1 MASTGKYIPPAL
13 RAKMEA
19 EAAEAARQEEVAQPA
34 AGGGDLQS
42 WLREA
47 QRGYMAK
54 TPEQIRQ
61 ECLLM
66 NYQQLRSRAGPPPPV
81 TSDDFGGAHE
91 QGGEGEGARV
101 CVTFDESLRLFKQG
115 RGGPPEP
122 LCFDGRDDG
131 EMVSDGI
138 AEAVYVG
145 QSKSQKMRRA
155 YAAWYAQWGERLT
168 YLWRAEHGLMAPAK
182 KLPPAQRERKRE
194 EYKEP
199 TRGQMAAAVAAEVG
213 EKSGW

>member
-1 MASTGKYIPPAL
+1 
-13 RAKMEA
+13 
-19 EAAEAARQEEVAQPA
+19 
-34 AGGGDLQS
+34 
-42 WLREA
+42 
-47 QRGYMAK
+47 
-54 TPEQIRQ
+54 
-61 ECLLM
+61 
-66 NYQQLRSRAGPPPPV
+66 
-81 TSDDFGGAHE
+81 
-91 QGGEGEGARV
+91 
-101 CVTFDESLRLFKQG
+101 
-115 RGGPPEP
+115 
-122 LCFDGRDDG
+122 
-131 EMVSDGI
+131 MVSDGI